1 VQASPSHPSKRSS
14 RRICSPVDALS
25 RTVGGMPP
33 VLSEAAD
40 KRVPE
45 LILAPNA
52 TMVIT
57 SPNTTSALDCGED
70 IGTLMLTFDDIRPGV
85 RLRGL
90 DAGGIAEAVQV
101 VRFGHDAV
109 NLIYRVNGRVSE
121 RLVYRGEEIGFDLV
135 EAGHAYA
142 FDADGALLRLASEAY
157 RLRLAHLFDPY
168 LAISA
173 SQIEALPH
181 QITAV
186 YGEMLPRQP
195 LRFLL
200 ADDPGAGKTIMAG
213 LLIKE
218 LLIRGDLERCLIVAP
233 GSLVEQWQ
241 EELAD
246 KFGLRFDLLSRD
258 QFEASVTGN
267 PFAERNRLIMRLD
280 MAARSDELRAKLEA
294 APEWDLVICDEA
306 HRMAASYFG
315 GEVKE
320 TRRHKLGKLLGTIT
334 RNFLL
339 MSATP
344 HNGKEADFQL
354 FMGLLDADRFEG
366 RFREGIHKADVSDMM
381 RRLTKEELYRFDG
394 TPLFPE
400 RRAYT
405 ASYALSPT
413 EADLYQ
419 AVTTYV
425 REEMNR
431 ADRSGDGKRQSNV
444 GFALQILQRRLASS
458 PAAIHRSLERRRK
471 RLEDRLCEER
481 PPRFASTTPLSRV
494 PALPAFDQ
502 DDLEDAP
509 GDEAEAIEQQIADQA
524 TAATTIAELE
534 AEIVILKD
542 LEDRALRLKLS
553 GQDAKWRQ
561 LDAIL
566 DEPMM
571 LDPSTGLRRKILIFT
586 EPKDTLEYLQQ
597 KISARIGDAGAV
609 VVIHGGIPREARR
622 AAIAAFNSD
631 PVVRVMIANDAAGEG
646 VNLQRGAH
654 LMVNYDLPWN
664 PNRLEQRFG
673 RIHRIG
679 QTEVC
684 HLWNLCAANTRE
696 GEVYRRLLEKLEEA
710 RKALGGKVYDV
721 LGELFEG
728 QALRDLLVEAI
739 RYGDATEIR
748 QRLFQ
753 KVDDAVD
760 VATIERLVAE
770 RKLTSEG
777 MDPNAIS
784 AIREEMERAQ
794 ARRLQP
800 HFIGAFFR
808 EAFQL
813 LGGRIAERESARYE
827 ILRTPPILKERDRL
841 IGRTDPVLDRYARVT
856 FDKTRVVGT
865 PQAEL
870 VAPGHPLLDSLV
882 DLVLERFHPLLQQ
895 GAVLVDDSDDGL
907 DPRLLVYLEHAIRD
921 GRTVRSGEPRVISQR
936 LQFIHLREDG
946 SASDGGPAPYLDC
959 RPITE
964 AERASIADA
973 ITAPWLAAGVEKQA
987 LGHAIAVLVPAH
999 LAEVKRRRLS
1009 EIDKVEREVRA
1020 RLTREVNYWDARAA
1034 RLREDERSGR
1044 EQRIN
1049 ASNAEATA
1057 QRMIERL
1064 HARQADLDRDRQI
1077 TPLPPVLKGAALII
1091 PKGLLSAR
1099 SQTVLPIKEMA
1110 EDAAS
1115 RAEIE
1120 RLAMDSV
1127 MAAERALGN
1136 EPRDV
1141 SAEKKGWDIDSRD
1154 PRSGHLRF
1162 IEVKGRH
1169 VDGDVVML
1177 SKNELLAS
1185 LNSPDAFILA
1195 IVRVHAGF
1203 AHMPVYVRRFFQR
1216 ELGFAE
1222 TAVAFDMRDLLSLGT
1237 EPL

>member
-1 VQASPSHPSKRSS
+1 MAPGAGS
-14 RRICSPVDALS
+14 DAFE
-25 RTVGGMPP
+25 GI
-33 VLSEAAD
+33 
-40 KRVPE
+40 K
-45 LILAPNA
+45 
-52 TMVIT
+52 
-57 SPNTTSALDCGED
+57 
-70 IGTLMLTFDDIRPGV
+70 PGA
-85 RLRGL
+85 RLQGL
-90 DAGGIAEAVQV
+90 DPSGIAEV
-101 VRFGHDAV
+101 VSVSKFGNDAI
-109 NLIYRVNGRVSE
+109 NLVFRVDGKVAE
-121 RLVYRGEEIGFDLV
+121 RLVYRGEETGFEFV
-135 EAGHAYA
+135 SPGRAYA
-142 FDADGALLRLASEAY
+142 FDADGGLLRLASEAY
-157 RLRLAHLFDPY
+157 RIRLAHLFDPY

-218 LLIRGDLERCLIVAP
+218 LLIRGDLERCMIVAP

-241 EELAD
+241 EELAE
-246 KFGLRFDLLSRD
+246 KFGLNFDLLTRD
-258 QFEASVTGN
+258 QIEASVTGN
-267 PFAERNRLIMRLD
+267 PFIEKNRLIVRLD
-280 MAARSDELRAKLEA
+280 MAARSDELKAKLDA
-294 APEWDLVICDEA
+294 APDWDLIICDEA

-320 TRRHKLGKLLGTIT
+320 TRRYKLGRLLGTRT
-334 RNFLL
+334 RNLLL

-366 RFREGIHKADVSDMM
+366 RFREGVHKADVTDMM
-381 RRLTKEELYRFDG
+381 RRMTKEELYRFDG

-405 ASYALSPT
+405 ASYALSPV

-431 ADRSGDGKRQSNV
+431 ADRSGDDKRRSNV

-471 RLEDRLCEER
+471 RLEERLREEKLMR
-481 PPRFASTTPLSRV
+481 QTGAAPLSHAPV
-494 PALPAFDQ
+494 LPAYDP
-502 DDLEDAP
+502 DDIDEVP
-509 GDEAEAIEQQIADQA
+509 GNEAEEAEEQIVDQA
-524 TAATTIAELE
+524 TAAATLAELE
-534 AEIVILKD
+534 AEIVILRD
-542 LEDRALRLKLS
+542 LEERALRLKLS
-553 GQDAKWRQ
+553 GQDAKWRE
-561 LDAIL
+561 LESIL
-566 DEPMM
+566 DEPLM
-571 LDPSTGLRRKILIFT
+571 LDSATGLRRKVIIFT

-597 KISARIGDAGAV
+597 KITARVGESAAV
-609 VVIHGGIPREARR
+609 VVIHGGIAREARR

-654 LMVNYDLPWN
+654 LMINYDLPWN

-710 RKALGGKVYDV
+710 RDALGGKVYDV

-728 QALRDLLVEAI
+728 HALRDLLVDAI
-739 RYGDATEIR
+739 RYGDRPEKKAE
-748 QRLFQ
+748 LFR
-753 KVDDAVD
+753 KVDGVVD
-760 VATIERLVAE
+760 VEAIEKLVAE

-777 MDPNAIS
+777 MNPSSVAE
-784 AIREEMERAQ
+784 IREQMERAQ

-808 EAFQL
+808 EAFTM
-813 LGGRIAERESARYE
+813 LGGRITEREKGRFE
-827 ILRTPPILKERDRL
+827 ILRVPPILKERDRL

-856 FDKTRVVGT
+856 FEKNLVIGQ

-870 VAPGHPLLDSLV
+870 VAPGHSLLESLV
-882 DLVLERFHPLLQQ
+882 DVVLERFQPLLSQ
-895 GAVLVDDSDDGL
+895 GSVLVDEADEVQA
-907 DPRLLVYLEHAIRD
+907 PRLLVYLEHAVRD
-921 GRTVRSGEPRVISQR
+921 ARTTRSGEPRAVSQR
-936 LQFIHLREDG
+936 LQFILMKEDG
-946 SASDGGPAPYLDC
+946 SAVDGGPAPYLDF
-959 RPITE
+959 RPIT
-964 AERASIADA
+964 AEERLVVADA
-973 ITAPWLAAGVEKQA
+973 ISAPWLSGNVEAQA
-987 LGHAIAVLVPAH
+987 LGYAVRELVPEH
-999 LAEVKRRRLS
+999 LAEIKTRRIA

-1020 RLTREVNYWDARAA
+1020 RLNREINYWDARAA
-1034 RLREDERSGR
+1034 RLREEERAGK

-1049 ASNAEATA
+1049 AQNAEATA
-1057 QRMIERL
+1057 ARLVERL
-1064 HARQADLDRDRQI
+1064 HRRQTELDRERQI
-1077 TPLPPVLKGAALII
+1077 SALPPVLKGAALVI
-1091 PKGLLSAR
+1091 PGGLLRA
-1099 SQTVLPIKEMA
+1099 QTESTPVAKPDGFS
-1110 EDAAS
+1110 EDPVA

-1120 RLAMDSV
+1120 RLAMEAV
-1127 MAAERALGN
+1127 FAAERALGHD
-1136 EPRDV
+1136 PRDV
-1141 SAEKKGWDIDSRD
+1141 SAEKKGWDIESRD
-1154 PRSGHLRF
+1154 LNAGHLRF
-1162 IEVKGRH
+1162 IEVKGRQA
-1169 VDGDVVML
+1169 DGRDVIL
-1177 SKNELLAS
+1177 TKNEILAS
-1185 LNSPDAFILA
+1185 LNAADAFILA
-1195 IVRVHAGF
+1195 IVQVDGGF
-1203 AHMPVYVRRFFQR
+1203 AREPVYVRRFFGR

-1222 TAVAFDMRDLLSLGT
+1222 TAVVFDIATLMASGAS
-1237 EPL
+1237 PG

>member
-1 VQASPSHPSKRSS
+1 MNTFEKLKPGA
-14 RRICSPVDALS
+14 
-25 RTVGGMPP
+25 
-33 VLSEAAD
+33 
-40 KRVPE
+40 RVK
-45 LILAPNA
+45 
-52 TMVIT
+52 
-57 SPNTTSALDCGED
+57 
-70 IGTLMLTFDDIRPGV
+70 
-85 RLRGL
+85 GL
-90 DAGGIAEAVQV
+90 DPIGIAEIVSVSQ
-101 VRFGHDAV
+101 FGPDAL
-109 NLIYRVNGRVSE
+109 NLVFRVNGKVAE
-121 RLVYRGEEIGFDLV
+121 RLVYRGEETGFELAV
-135 EAGHAYA
+135 SGRPYA
-142 FDADGALLRLASEAY
+142 FDADAELLRLASEAY
-157 RLRLAHLFDPY
+157 RIRLAHLFDPY
-168 LAISA
+168 LAVSA

-241 EELAD
+241 EEMAE
-246 KFGLRFDLLSRD
+246 KFGLQFDLFTRD
-258 QFEASVTGN
+258 QIEASVTGN
-267 PFAERNRLIMRLD
+267 PFVEKSRLIVRLD
-280 MAARSDELRAKLEA
+280 MAARSDELKAKLEA
-294 APEWDLVICDEA
+294 AGDWDLIICDEA

-315 GEVKE
+315 GEVNE
-320 TRRHKLGKLLGTIT
+320 TKRHKLGKLLGTRT

-366 RFREGIHKADVSDMM
+366 RFREGVHKADVSDMM

-405 ASYALSPT
+405 ASFALSPV

-431 ADRSGDGKRQSNV
+431 ADRTGDDKRRSNV

-471 RLEDRLCEER
+471 RLEDRLREER
-481 PPRFASTTPLSRV
+481 ITRV
-494 PALPAFDQ
+494 TGSAQLNPAPALPTYDP
-502 DDLEDAP
+502 DEIDEVP
-509 GDEAEAIEQQIADQA
+509 GAEAEDTENQILDRA
-524 TAATTIAELE
+524 TAAATLAELDT
-534 AEIVILKD
+534 EIQILRD
-542 LEDRALRLKLS
+542 LEDRALKLKLS
-553 GQDAKWRQ
+553 GQDAKWRE
-561 LDAIL
+561 LESIL
-566 DEPMM
+566 DEPLM
-571 LDPSTGLRRKILIFT
+571 LDSSTGLRRKVLIFT

-597 KISARIGDAGAV
+597 KIGALVGDPSAV
-609 VVIHGGIPREARR
+609 VVIHGGIAREARR

-631 PVVRVMIANDAAGEG
+631 PHVRVMIANDAAGEG

-710 RKALGGKVYDV
+710 RTALGGKVYDV

-728 QALRDLLVEAI
+728 HALRDLLVDAI
-739 RYGDATEIR
+739 RYGDLPETKAE
-748 QRLFQ
+748 LFR
-753 KVDDAVD
+753 KVDGAVD
-760 VATIERLVAE
+760 VETIEKLVAE

-777 MDPNAIS
+777 MNPSSVAE
-784 AIREEMERAQ
+784 IREQMERAA

-808 EAFQL
+808 EAFTM
-813 LGGRIAERESARYE
+813 LGGRIAEREKGRFE
-827 ILRTPPILKERDRL
+827 ILRVPSILKERDRL
-841 IGRTDPVLDRYARVT
+841 IGRSDPVLDRYARIT
-856 FDKTRVVGT
+856 FEKSLIIGQ

-870 VAPGHPLLDSLV
+870 VAPGHPLLESLV
-882 DLVLERFHPLLQQ
+882 DVILERFQPLLNQ
-895 GAVLVDDSDDGL
+895 GGVLVDDTDESL
-907 DPRLLVYLEHAIRD
+907 DSKLLVYLEHAIRD
-921 GRTVRSGEPRVISQR
+921 GRAGRSGEPRAISQR
-936 LQFIHLREDG
+936 LQFLFLKEDG
-946 SASDGGPAPYLDC
+946 SAVDGGPAPYLDC
-959 RPITE
+959 RPITPE
-964 AERASIADA
+964 ERAVIADA
-973 ITAPWLAAGVEKQA
+973 ITAPWLSGNVESQA
-987 LGHAIAVLVPAH
+987 IGYAVQTLVPDH
-999 LAEVKRRRLS
+999 LIEVRTRRIA

-1020 RLTREVNYWDARAA
+1020 RLNREINYWDASAA
-1034 RLREDERSGR
+1034 RLREEERAGK

-1049 ASNAEATA
+1049 AQNAEATA
-1057 QRMIERL
+1057 ARLVERL
-1064 HARQADLDRDRQI
+1064 HRRQSELDRERQI
-1077 TPLPPVLKGAALII
+1077 SALPPVLKGAALVI
-1091 PKGLLSAR
+1091 PAGLLRAKAPPSPDNKP
-1099 SQTVLPIKEMA
+1099 TGFA
-1110 EDAAS
+1110 EDPIL
-1115 RAEIE
+1115 RAESE
-1120 RLAMDSV
+1120 RKAMEAV
-1127 MAAERALGN
+1127 FAAERALGH

-1141 SAEKKGWDIDSRD
+1141 SAEKKGWDIESRD
-1154 PRSGHLRF
+1154 ARTGHLRF

-1169 VDGDVVML
+1169 ADGRDIIL
-1177 SKNELLAS
+1177 TKNEILAS
-1185 LNSPDAFILA
+1185 LNAAEAFILA
-1195 IVRVHAGF
+1195 IVQINAGF
-1203 AHMPVYVRRFFQR
+1203 AREPVYVRRFFNR

-1222 TAVAFDMRDLLSLGT
+1222 TAVVFNVADLLSLGSG
-1237 EPL
+1237 PS

>member
-1 VQASPSHPSKRSS
+1 
-14 RRICSPVDALS
+14 
-25 RTVGGMPP
+25 M
-33 VLSEAAD
+33 
-40 KRVPE
+40 
-45 LILAPNA
+45 
-52 TMVIT
+52 
-57 SPNTTSALDCGED
+57 
-70 IGTLMLTFDDIRPGV
+70 TLFENIKPGA

-90 DAGGIAEAVQV
+90 DGGGIAEIVQV
-101 VRFGHDAV
+101 TRFGADAL
-109 NLIYRVNGRVSE
+109 NLVFRVNGRVAE
-121 RLVYRGEEIGFDLV
+121 RLVYRGEETAFELV
-135 EAGHAYA
+135 EAGRALG
-142 FDADGALLRLASEAY
+142 FDADGGLLRLASEAY
-157 RLRLAHLFDPY
+157 RIRLAHLFDPY
-168 LAISA
+168 LAVSA

-218 LLIRGDLERCLIVAP
+218 LLIRGDLDRCLIVAP

-241 EELAD
+241 DELSE
-246 KFGLRFDLLSRD
+246 KFGLRFDALTRD
-258 QFEASVTGN
+258 QIEASVTGN
-267 PFAERNRLIMRLD
+267 PFAECRRLIVRLD
-280 MAARSDELRAKLEA
+280 MAARSDELKAKLVA

-306 HRMAASYFG
+306 HRMSASYFG

-320 TRRHKLGKLLGTIT
+320 TQRHKLGKLLGTRT
-334 RNFLL
+334 RNLLL

-366 RFREGIHKADVSDMM
+366 RFREGVHKADVSDMM

-405 ASYALSPT
+405 ASYELSPL

-431 ADRSGDGKRQSNV
+431 ADRNADGARRNNV

-471 RLEDRLCEER
+471 RLEDRLREER
-481 PPRFASTTPLSRV
+481 IGRDTAAAKLTPGPV
-494 PALPAFDQ
+494 LPAYDP
-502 DDLEDAP
+502 DELDEAP
-509 GDEAEAIEQQIADQA
+509 GAEAEALEEKIVDSA
-524 TAATTIAELE
+524 TAAQTLMELD
-534 AEIVILKD
+534 AEITILKD
-542 LEDRALRLKLS
+542 LEARALRLKLS
-553 GQDAKWRQ
+553 GQDAKWRE
-561 LDAIL
+561 LESIL
-566 DEPMM
+566 DEPIM
-571 LDPSTGLRRKILIFT
+571 LDAASGLRRKILIFT
-586 EPKDTLEYLQQ
+586 EPKDTLDYLAD
-597 KISARIGDAGAV
+597 KIRGRVGDAQSV
-609 VVIHGGIPREARR
+609 VVIHGGIAREARR

-679 QTEVC
+679 QTEIC
-684 HLWNLCAANTRE
+684 HLWNLCATNTRE
-696 GEVYRRLLEKLEEA
+696 GEVYRRLLDKLEEA

-728 QALRDLLVEAI
+728 QALRDLLVDAI
-739 RYGDATEIR
+739 RYGEQPEKKAE
-748 QRLFQ
+748 LFR
-753 KVDDAVD
+753 KVDGAVD
-760 VATIERLVAE
+760 VASIERLVAE

-777 MDPNAIS
+777 MDPNAVA

-808 EAFQL
+808 EAFST
-813 LGGRIAERESARYE
+813 LGGRILERERGRFE
-827 ILRTPPILKERDRL
+827 ITRVPSILKERDRL
-841 IGRTDPVLDRYARVT
+841 IGRGDPVLDRYARVT
-856 FDKTRVVGT
+856 FDKALIPSQ

-870 VAPGHPLLDSLV
+870 LAPGHPLLDAAV
-882 DLVLERFHPLLQQ
+882 DVVLERFQPLLGQ
-895 GAVLVDDSDDGL
+895 GAVLVDDADLGTA
-907 DPRLLVYLEHAIRD
+907 PRLLLYLEHAIRD
-921 GRTVRSGEPRVISQR
+921 GRTAKSGEPRVVSQR
-936 LQFIHLREDG
+936 LQFIHLGEDG
-946 SASDGGPAPYLDC
+946 GAADGGSAPYLDY

-964 AERASIADA
+964 DERALVADVVA
-973 ITAPWLAAGVEKQA
+973 APWLGAGVEQRA
-987 LGHAIAVLVPAH
+987 LGFAIANLVPAH
-999 LAEVKRRRLS
+999 LDEVKRRRVA

-1020 RLTREVNYWDARAA
+1020 RLTREINYWDARAA
-1034 RLREDERSGR
+1034 RLREEERAGK

-1049 ASNAEATA
+1049 ATNAEATA
-1057 QRMIERL
+1057 QRLVERL
-1064 HARQADLDRDRQI
+1064 HTRQAELDRERQI
-1077 TPLPPVLKGAALII
+1077 SALPPVLRGAALVF
-1091 PKGLLSAR
+1091 PRGLLDTRAAPSAAPKA
-1099 SQTVLPIKEMA
+1099 TGFADDP
-1110 EDAAS
+1110 DA

-1120 RLAMDSV
+1120 RRAMEAV
-1127 MAAERALGN
+1127 MATERERGFD
-1136 EPRDV
+1136 PRDV
-1141 SAEKKGWDIDSRD
+1141 SAEKKGWDIESRT
-1154 PRSGHLRF
+1154 PSGHLRF

-1169 VDGDVVML
+1169 AEARDVIL
-1177 SKNELLAS
+1177 TKNEILAS
-1185 LNSPDAFILA
+1185 LNAPEAFFLA
-1195 IVRVHAGF
+1195 IVRVEAGF
-1203 AHMPVYVRRFFQR
+1203 AHAPVYVQRFFQR

-1222 TAVAFDMRDLLSLGT
+1222 TAVVFNLDDLLSLAGST
-1237 EPL
+1237 ERII